1 MNELERITKIGPV
14 EIAVEEAQQAAGGG
28 DGCTLNDI
36 VPITQSLIQAY
47 ENLVDFTSH
56 VIERVANS

>member
-1 MNELERITKIGPV
+1 MNELEPVTRIGPV
-14 EIAVEEAQQAAGGG
+14 EIDVAQAQDAAGGG

-47 ENLVDFTSH
+47 DNLVDFTSH

>member
-1 MNELERITKIGPV
+1 MNELEPVTRIGPV
-14 EIAVEEAQQAAGGG
+14 EIEVEKAQQAAGGG

-47 ENLVDFTSH
+47 DNLVDFTSH

>member
-1 MNELERITKIGPV
+1 MNELEPVSRIGPA
-14 EIAVEEAQQAAGGG
+14 ELSIEQAQEAAGGN
-28 DGCTLNDI
+28 GCSLNDI